1 MRIEMA
7 VDDRSRASKVRERGR
22 ERVVATKD
30 PENNLLPQN
39 KKANQEFFLSFFL
52 TWLHTLAAQAIH
64 VGSSVGSL

>member
-7 VDDRSRASKVRERGR
+7 VDDRSRALKVRERGR

-39 KKANQEFFLSFFL
+39 KKANQEFFLSFL
-52 TWLHTLAAQAIH
+52 LGCIH
-64 VGSSVGSL
+64 SLLKRFMWGAR